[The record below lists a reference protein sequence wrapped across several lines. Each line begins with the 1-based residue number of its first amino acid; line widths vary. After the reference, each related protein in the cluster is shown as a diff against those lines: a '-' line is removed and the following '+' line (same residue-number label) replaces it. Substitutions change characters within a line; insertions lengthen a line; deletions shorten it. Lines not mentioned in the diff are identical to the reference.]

1 MSMSEQYAANP
12 LPSSSSISRRMA
24 SGKAREREA
33 LKSRRESILELTE
46 AIREAYM
53 DWQNALINFENAE
66 CSDMVDYYTYCIKAT
81 QIRYEYLLRKAK
93 QAQVQ

>member
-1 MSMSEQYAANP
+1 MSEQFAANP
-12 LPSSSSISRRMA
+12 LPSANGILRRIA
-24 SGKAREREA
+24 LGRAEKEA
-33 LKSRRESILELTE
+33 LKSRRESMLELTE

-53 DWQNALINFENAE
+53 DWQNAMINFENAD
-66 CSDMVDYYTYCIKAT
+66 CGDMVDYYAYSIKAA

>member
-1 MSMSEQYAANP
+1 MSEQYAANP
-12 LPSSSSISRRMA
+12 LPAASSFSRRTA
-24 SGKAREREA
+24 SDKAREREA
-33 LKSRRESILELTE
+33 QKRRRESILELTE

-66 CSDMVDYYTYCIKAT
+66 CGDMVDYYAYCIKAT